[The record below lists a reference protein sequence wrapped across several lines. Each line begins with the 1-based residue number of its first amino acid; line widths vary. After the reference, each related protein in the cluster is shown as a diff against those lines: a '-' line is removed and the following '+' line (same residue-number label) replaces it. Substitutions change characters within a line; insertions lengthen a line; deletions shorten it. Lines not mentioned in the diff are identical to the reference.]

1 MKEKSW
7 LRKLLNK
14 KIILGSTVG
23 AALFFMLLGVI
34 FWGGFNWSVEATNTE
49 QFCISCHEMEDYV
62 YQEYKETIHYSNRS
76 GVRAVCSDC
85 HVPDDWIHKIPRKIR
100 ASRELWHKMLGTIDT
115 REKFEAKR
123 LELAKNEWARMKES
137 NSRECRNCHNFE
149 YMHINSQESRAA
161 KQHLMALQEGNTCID
176 CHKGIAHKDVRHM
189 LSEEELEKLEAPDPE
204 LARPNATLH
213 QFQRDIDAAEKAEA
227 EEAAARE
234 QQIAEAKRKAEEAAR
249 LAAEQGKELKQTVN
263 WGLAPVREVILFYPG
278 TSSIEWIFG
287 REHGGSRAFSKGE
300 RCVGCHEKEAA
311 DMGERMVTGEKLEPN
326 VIPGKRGS
334 IPVQIQAAHDGEH
347 LYMRFSWP
355 DTDHAP
361 APFVEGGKMDPDNK
375 VKLAMMFGTDDVE
388 FAEGAGCWASCHADS
403 RDMPGE
409 VDNAAIQAYAESGR
423 LDATEGITKYL
434 EESRTEIEYKGRRG
448 KELGGWDKLKP
459 EAEIQAAM
467 QDDNFLDLLRY
478 QIGTDTVQD
487 GHVLAERN
495 MDGGQG
501 AEFTAELEEGVW
513 TVEMKR
519 KLKSDSAGDL
529 SLDLSRVYNIGFA
542 IHDDYSDSRYHHIS
556 LGYRLG
562 FDNESEDIEINA
574 IKL

>member
-1 MKEKSW
+1 
-7 LRKLLNK
+7 
-14 KIILGSTVG
+14 
-23 AALFFMLLGVI
+23 
-34 FWGGFNWSVEATNTE
+34 
-49 QFCISCHEMEDYV
+49 
-62 YQEYKETIHYSNRS
+62 
-76 GVRAVCSDC
+76 
-85 HVPDDWIHKIPRKIR
+85 
-100 ASRELWHKMLGTIDT
+100 
-115 REKFEAKR
+115 
-123 LELAKNEWARMKES
+123 
-137 NSRECRNCHNFE
+137 
-149 YMHINSQESRAA
+149 
-161 KQHLMALQEGNTCID
+161 
-176 CHKGIAHKDVRHM
+176 M
-189 LSEEELEKLEAPDPE
+189 LSEEELERLEAPDPE
-204 LARPNATLH
+204 LARPDATLH

-227 EEAAARE
+227 DKAAARE

-263 WGLAPVREVILFYPG
+263 WGLAPAREVTLFYPG

-311 DMGERMVTGEKLEPN
+311 DMGKRIVTGEKLEPN

-334 IPVQIQAAHDGEH
+334 IPVQIQAAHDDEH

-361 APFVEGGKMDPDNK
+361 TPFVEGGKMDPDNK

-388 FAEGAGCWASCHADS
+388 FAEGAGCWASCHTDS

-409 VDNAAIQAYAESGR
+409 VDNATIQTYAESGR
-423 LDATEGITKYL
+423 LDTTEGITKYL
-434 EESRTEIEYKGRRG
+434 EESRTEMEYKGRRG
-448 KELGGWDKLKP
+448 KEPGGWDKLKP

-467 QDDNFLDLLRY
+467 QDNNFLDLIRY
-478 QIGTDTVQD
+478 QIGTDTVED

-501 AEFTAELEEGVW
+501 AEFNAQLEDGVW

-562 FDNESEDIEINA
+562 FDNDSEDIEINA
-574 IKL
+574 VKL

>member
-1 MKEKSW
+1 MKEQSW

-23 AALFFMLLGVI
+23 AALVFMLLGVI

-49 QFCISCHEMEDYV
+49 QFCISCHEMKDNV
-62 YQEYKETIHYSNRS
+62 YQEYKQTVHYSNRS

-85 HVPDDWIHKIPRKIR
+85 HVPDDWVHKIPRKIR
-100 ASRELWHKMLGTIDT
+100 ATRELWHKMLGSIDT
-115 REKFEAKR
+115 PEKFEAKR

-137 NSRECRNCHNFE
+137 DSRECRNCHSFE

-161 KQHLMALQEGNTCID
+161 KQHLMALQQGNTCID

-189 LSEEELEKLEAPDPE
+189 LSEEELETLEAPDPE
-204 LARPNATLH
+204 LARPDATLH

-227 EEAAARE
+227 EAAAARE

-263 WGLAPVREVILFYPG
+263 WGLAPAREVTLFYPG
-278 TSSIEWIFG
+278 TASIEWMFG

-361 APFVEGGKMDPDNK
+361 VPFVEGGKMDPDNK

-423 LDATEGITKYL
+423 LDTTEGITKYL
-434 EESRTEIEYKGRRG
+434 EESRTEIEYKGRRNPP
-448 KELGGWDKLKP
+448 GGWDKLRP

-467 QDDNFLDLLRY
+467 QDNNFLDLLRY
-478 QIGTDTVQD
+478 QIGTDTVED

-519 KLKSDSAGDL
+519 KLNSDSSGDL

-562 FDNESEDIEINA
+562 FDNDSEDIEINA
-574 IKL
+574 VKL

>member
-1 MKEKSW
+1 MKAQSW

-23 AALFFMLLGVI
+23 AALVFMLLGVI

-49 QFCISCHEMEDYV
+49 QFCISCHEMKDNV
-62 YQEYKETIHYSNRS
+62 YQEYKQTVHYSNRS

-85 HVPDDWIHKIPRKIR
+85 HVPDDWVHKIPRKIR
-100 ASRELWHKMLGTIDT
+100 ATRELWHKMLGSIDT
-115 REKFEAKR
+115 PEKFEAKR

-137 NSRECRNCHNFE
+137 DSRECRNCHSFE

-161 KQHLMALQEGNTCID
+161 KQHLMALQQGNTCID

-189 LSEEELEKLEAPDPE
+189 LSEEELETLEAPDPE
-204 LARPNATLH
+204 LARPDATLH

-227 EEAAARE
+227 EAAAARE

-263 WGLAPVREVILFYPG
+263 WGLAPAREVTLFYPG
-278 TSSIEWIFG
+278 TASIEWMFG

-361 APFVEGGKMDPDNK
+361 VPFVEGGKMDPDNK

-423 LDATEGITKYL
+423 LDTTEGITKYL
-434 EESRTEIEYKGRRG
+434 EESRTEIEYKGRRNPP
-448 KELGGWDKLKP
+448 GGWDKLRP

-467 QDDNFLDLLRY
+467 QDNNFLDLLRY
-478 QIGTDTVQD
+478 QIGTDTVED

-519 KLKSDSAGDL
+519 KLKSDNAGDL

-562 FDNESEDIEINA
+562 FDNDSEDIEINA
-574 IKL
+574 VKL